1 MQHVKQKDGGDGT
14 PFPPGALLR
23 ADSHRLL
30 AGESS
35 HCASAQAGGGRPSSM
50 TGFVEDIESW
60 VRYELAPTTGMI
72 ADLTL
77 SAICRVD
84 WDAIRKMFEKK

>member
-1 MQHVKQKDGGDGT
+1 MEDETCNGWKNQETWIVALWLQNDRKLYRTAQK
-14 PFPPGALLR
+14 
-23 ADSHRLL
+23 
-30 AGESS
+30 
-35 HCASAQAGGGRPSSM
+35 
-50 TGFVEDIESW
+50 VEDIESW
-60 VRYELAPTTGMI
+60 VRYELAPATGMI

>member
-1 MQHVKQKDGGDGT
+1 MEDETYNGWKNRETWIVSLWLNDEELYRT
-14 PFPPGALLR
+14 
-23 ADSHRLL
+23 
-30 AGESS
+30 
-35 HCASAQAGGGRPSSM
+35 AQE
-50 TGFVEDIESW
+50 VEDIESW
-60 VRYELAPTTGMI
+60 VRYELAPATGMI

>member
-1 MQHVKQKDGGDGT
+1 MEDETYNGWKNQETWIVALWLQNDKTLYRTAQK
-14 PFPPGALLR
+14 
-23 ADSHRLL
+23 
-30 AGESS
+30 
-35 HCASAQAGGGRPSSM
+35 
-50 TGFVEDIESW
+50 VEDIESW

>member
-1 MQHVKQKDGGDGT
+1 MEDETYNGWKNRETWIVSLWLQNDEELYRT
-14 PFPPGALLR
+14 
-23 ADSHRLL
+23 
-30 AGESS
+30 
-35 HCASAQAGGGRPSSM
+35 AQE
-50 TGFVEDIESW
+50 VEDIESW

>member
-1 MQHVKQKDGGDGT
+1 MEDETYNGWKNRETWIVSLWLQNDEELYRT
-14 PFPPGALLR
+14 
-23 ADSHRLL
+23 
-30 AGESS
+30 
-35 HCASAQAGGGRPSSM
+35 AQE
-50 TGFVEDIESW
+50 VEDIESW
-60 VRYELAPTTGMI
+60 VRYELAPATGMI

>member
-35 HCASAQAGGGRPSSM
+35 HCASDQAGVGRPSSM
-50 TGFVEDIESW
+50 TGFEEIGLRKALSQFASYLIENSRDIEPEYVKIVEENFW
-60 VRYELAPTTGMI
+60 DLLA
-72 ADLTL
+72 
-77 SAICRVD
+77 
-84 WDAIRKMFEKK
+84 

>member
-1 MQHVKQKDGGDGT
+1 MEDETYNGWKNRETWIVSLWLQNDEKLYRT
-14 PFPPGALLR
+14 
-23 ADSHRLL
+23 
-30 AGESS
+30 
-35 HCASAQAGGGRPSSM
+35 AQE
-50 TGFVEDIESW
+50 VEDIESW

>member
-50 TGFVEDIESW
+50 TGFQETA
-60 VRYELAPTTGMI
+60 RRI
-72 ADLTL
+72 ADYLNEQARD
-77 SAICRVD
+77 SADGR
-84 WDAIRKMFEKK
+84 